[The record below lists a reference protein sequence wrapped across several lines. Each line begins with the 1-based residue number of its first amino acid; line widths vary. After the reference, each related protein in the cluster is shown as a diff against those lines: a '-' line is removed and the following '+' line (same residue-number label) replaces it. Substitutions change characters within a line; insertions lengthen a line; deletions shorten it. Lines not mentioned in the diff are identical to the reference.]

1 MGNRE
6 PAGSGYAK
14 FKTDQRQSAVITK
27 NMRALLF
34 CLLSSVKFEDG
45 HAKVVFEGECKGLM
59 DTFQFEDV
67 VDCHTRLNL
76 PEGYGAGVCKRSRI
90 YVINK
95 MERMWRN
102 GK

>member
-1 MGNRE
+1 MENRE
-6 PAGSGYAK
+6 PTGCGYAK
-14 FKTDQRQSAVITK
+14 FKTDQRQNVVLTK
-27 NMRALLF
+27 NMRALLY
-34 CLLSSVKFEDG
+34 CLLSSVRFVDG
-45 HAKVVFEGECKGLM
+45 HAAVVFDDECKELM

-76 PEGYGAGVCKRSRI
+76 PDGYGAGVCKRSRI